1 MIENVDV
8 VHPFG
13 ATLYGDEIFWTDWG
27 RKSVEAIHKH
37 GRVGSRAHLVL
48 IVIISLFCDLVFYF
62 FLKVD
67 KFIL

>member
-27 RKSVEAIHKH
+27 RKSVEAIDKH
-37 GRVGSRAHLVL
+37 GT
-48 IVIISLFCDLVFYF
+48 IFNTCITMTTIIHIHDINDVFG
-62 FLKVD
+62 D
-67 KFIL
+67 CS